1 LKAILL
7 AALVVAG
14 AGSAHAQARWI
25 VDGKSSLA
33 WWQVSP
39 HLNHL
44 WATTCPQDPAWR
56 PGEGRS
62 SGWVIN
68 RALKLPKTGYAND
81 PDTIHVPLYP
91 RQEVK
96 PICTEAVRGQMLVP
110 DTISWKG
117 ARGMVAVQGDA
128 LLTGENMRDVFA
140 HRAVLQTQ
148 QYPEIRFTLDSLVD
162 IRRQADT
169 IRGTALGTFS
179 LHGVAK
185 TLSAVVVAFPEAGGG
200 VRVLAKFRVP
210 ALSLLDDYGF
220 SKAALGLGVGTGI
233 WQDVFMGVDMLLR
246 LEGSTGN

>member
-1 LKAILL
+1 MRASLL
-7 AALVVAG
+7 VFGLIAG
-14 AGSAHAQARWI
+14 AGSAQAQARWI
-25 VDGKSSLA
+25 VDAKSSIA

-44 WATTCPQDPAWR
+44 WATTCPQDPDWR

-68 RALKLPKTGYAND
+68 KALKLPRTGYAND
-81 PDTIHVPLYP
+81 PDTINVPLYP
-91 RQEVK
+91 RHDVK

-110 DTISWKG
+110 DTITWKG

-128 LLTGENMRDVFA
+128 LLTGENMRDLFA

-169 IRGTALGTFS
+169 IRGNALGTFS

-185 TLSAVVVAFPEAGGG
+185 TVSAVVVAFPAAGG

-210 ALSLLDDYGF
+210 AQSLLDDYGF
-220 SKAALGLGVGTGI
+220 SGAALGLGVGTGI
-233 WQDVFMGVDMLLR
+233 WQDLFMGVDLLMR